1 MDIDLTAVK
10 SYCRIDGS
18 EEDALLLELIA
29 AAREYLDGAGV
40 PDPEADNPLYSLAV
54 KALVLAYYD
63 HRGTTEAVSVSA
75 IPGMDNVIVQLKL
88 RAAAAR
94 IVGEAE

>member
-18 EEDALLLELIA
+18 EEDALLLDLIA
-29 AAREYLDGAGV
+29 AAREYLDGAGI

-54 KALVLAYYD
+54 KALVLDYYD
-63 HRGTTEAVSVSA
+63 HRGTTEAANVSA
-75 IPGMDNVIVQLKL
+75 IPGMENAIVQLKL
-88 RAAAAR
+88 QTMAER
-94 IVGEAE
+94 IVGDA

>member
-40 PDPEADNPLYSLAV
+40 PCLLY
-54 KALVLAYYD
+54 
-63 HRGTTEAVSVSA
+63 T
-75 IPGMDNVIVQLKL
+75 I
-88 RAAAAR
+88 
-94 IVGEAE
+94 